1 MAKKEIVNVITIKTE
16 ESKNTIKGLR
26 EEIKN
31 LKTTLETAEIGSD
44 KFEQATRDLAK
55 AQNDLK
61 TILVDGKKK
70 GDAIEGSYNHLAQ
83 TMAELKKEWK
93 ATADE
98 AKRNDIGKQIDEI
111 NTQLK
116 ELDASIGNNQRNV
129 GNYKQDFVDAMTEMV
144 DKTFDF
150 GQELNKVNQK
160 TEVTRNTL
168 DGVGKV
174 ASGVASGFAAVQGV
188 TALLGIE
195 NKNLEKTLVKVQS
208 AMAIAQGIGGLK
220 GLVEGAGQLV
230 TAFKAAKMGSA
241 ALAAQTT
248 TTTVAMG
255 TTATATTV
263 ATGALQT
270 FKAAL
275 ISTGVGALVVA
286 LGTLIGYLVTLGD
299 EANDV
304 EEDIDDASR
313 ALKDFDDRL
322 NRIKNNDEY
331 IIRLKIAGGADEEEI
346 WQDRIENARKLY
358 NDALHY
364 ENILADSLGRQSQAY
379 KDAVVKTK
387 EYDEEL
393 KEVKQNYNVWVIEQ
407 ETKREEEAKAIRDR
421 AHQSTLDTY
430 QEELAALYNK
440 YQEEKQ
446 LLINSNLETNS
457 LYEEYLK
464 NKEELKKKYKIEDE
478 FVKPEAQEGIIS
490 QLSERY
496 DIETEMFAASR
507 ERMATINAE
516 TNAKMME
523 QLNEF
528 AKKET
533 ERIREEA
540 EKQKM
545 IKEAL
550 YQNSLSIA
558 SSTLGSLSSLIGEE
572 TAAGKAAAVA
582 QTTIDTY
589 QSAQAAYKS
598 MVGIPVVGPGLAIA
612 AATAAALAGAAN
624 VKKILAVNT
633 DGSGGNGSVDTSAPA
648 AAPRLDLSSTM
659 PVQYTRDLLTDSEMS
674 NMNQEQKV
682 YVTETDI
689 TNTQNKVKVSE
700 SNASF

>member
-26 EEIKN
+26 EEIKT
-31 LKTTLETAEIGSD
+31 LKTTLETAEIGSE
-44 KFEQATRDLAK
+44 KFEQASRDLAK

-61 TILVDGKKK
+61 TVLADGKKA
-70 GDAIEGSYNHLAQ
+70 GDAVKGSYNHLAQ
-83 TMAELKKEWK
+83 TMADLKKEWK

-98 AKRNDIGKQIDEI
+98 AKRNEIGQQIDEI

-129 GNYKQDFVDAMTEMV
+129 GNYKQDFVDAMTEM
-144 DKTFDF
+144 KQSSFDF
-150 GQELNKVNQK
+150 GQELNEVNKK

-174 ASGVASGFAAVQGV
+174 ASGLAGGFAAVQGV

-195 NKNLEKTLVKVQS
+195 NENLEKSLVKVQS
-208 AMAIAQGIGGLK
+208 AMAIAQGIGGMK

-241 ALAAQTT
+241 ALATQST

-275 ISTGVGALVVA
+275 ISTGVGALIVA

-299 EANDV
+299 EANDT
-304 EEDIDDASR
+304 EEDIDGMSN
-313 ALKDFDDRL
+313 ALDNFQSKMENLQYKDEFV
-322 NRIKNNDEY
+322 IK
-331 IIRLKIAGGADEEEI
+331 LKVAGGADENEI
-346 WQDRIENARKLY
+346 WKERIENARKY
-358 NDALHY
+358 WAESLHY
-364 ENILADSLGRQSQAY
+364 QQEVADSLGYEHKIY
-379 KDAVVKTK
+379 KEAVAKTNK
-387 EYDEEL
+387 YNQEL
-393 KEVKQNYNVWVIEQ
+393 KKLKDDYLIWQTEQ
-407 ETKREEEAKAIRDR
+407 GKKEEEEAKNIAER
-421 AHQSTLDTY
+421 ARKAVIDTKY
-430 QEELAALYNK
+430 EELAELKRIYE
-440 YQEEKQ
+440 EEKQ
-446 LLINSNLETNS
+446 LLINHNLDTAA
-457 LYEEYLK
+457 LTEEYYK
-464 NKEELKKKYKIEDE
+464 QRKEIEEKYKTEPE
-478 FVKPEAQEGIIS
+478 FVKPEPQKGVLDEVNK
-490 QLSERY
+490 Y

-507 ERMATINAE
+507 ERMLQINADV
-516 TNAKMME
+516 NAQMYE
-523 QLNEF
+523 QLQEF

-540 EKQKM
+540 EKQKA

-550 YQNSLSIA
+550 KENSLSIA
-558 SSTLGSLSSLIGEE
+558 SSMLGSLSSIIGEE
-572 TAAGKAAAVA
+572 TAVGKAAAVA

-589 QSAQAAYKS
+589 QSATAAYKS
-598 MVGIPVVGPGLAIA
+598 MVGIPIVGPGLAIA

-624 VKKILAVNT
+624 VKKILAVKT
-633 DGSGGNGSVDTSAPA
+633 DGSGSGNVDTSSPSVS
-648 AAPRLDLSSTM
+648 PRLDLSSTM

-689 TNTQNKVKVSE
+689 SDTQNKVRVAE
-700 SNASF
+700 TNASF

>member
-1 MAKKEIVNVITIKTE
+1 MAKKELVNVITIKTE
-16 ESKNTIKGLR
+16 ESKRTIKDLR
-26 EEIKN
+26 EEIKT
-31 LKTTLETAEIGSD
+31 LKTTLETAEIGSE
-44 KFEQATRDLAK
+44 KFEQASRDLAK

-61 TILVDGKKK
+61 TVLADGKKA
-70 GDAIEGSYNHLAQ
+70 GDAVKGSYNHLAQ
-83 TMAELKKEWK
+83 TMADLKKEWK

-98 AKRNDIGKQIDEI
+98 AKRNEIGQQIDEI

-129 GNYKQDFVDAMTEMV
+129 GNYKQDFVDAMTEM
-144 DKTFDF
+144 KQSGFDF
-150 GQELNKVNQK
+150 GQELNEVNKK

-174 ASGVASGFAAVQGV
+174 ASGLAGGFAAVQGV

-195 NKNLEKTLVKVQS
+195 NENLEKSLVKVQS
-208 AMAIAQGIGGLK
+208 AMAIAQGIGGMK

-241 ALAAQTT
+241 ALATQST

-275 ISTGVGALVVA
+275 ISTGVGALIVA

-299 EANDV
+299 EANDT
-304 EEDIDDASR
+304 EEDIDGMSN
-313 ALKDFDDRL
+313 ALDNFQSKMENLQYKDEFV
-322 NRIKNNDEY
+322 IK
-331 IIRLKIAGGADEEEI
+331 LKVAGGADENEI
-346 WQDRIENARKLY
+346 WKERIENARKY
-358 NDALHY
+358 WVESLHY
-364 ENILADSLGRQSQAY
+364 QQEVADSLGYEHKIY
-379 KDAVVKTK
+379 KEAVAKTGK
-387 EYDEEL
+387 YNQEL
-393 KEVKQNYNVWVIEQ
+393 KKLKDDYLIWQTEQ
-407 ETKREEEAKAIRDR
+407 GKKEEEEAKDVAER
-421 AHQSTLDTY
+421 ARKATIDTKY
-430 QEELAALYNK
+430 EELEELKRIYE
-440 YQEEKQ
+440 EEKQ
-446 LLINSNLETNS
+446 LLINHNLDTTA
-457 LYEEYLK
+457 LTEEYYK
-464 NKEELKKKYKIEDE
+464 QRKEIQEKYKTEPE

-523 QLNEF
+523 QVNEF

-540 EKQKM
+540 EKQKA
-545 IKEAL
+545 IREAVKE
-550 YQNSLSIA
+550 NSLSIA
-558 SSTLGSLSSLIGEE
+558 SSMLGSLSSIIGEE
-572 TAAGKAAAVA
+572 TAVGKAAAVA

-589 QSAQAAYKS
+589 QSATAAYKS
-598 MVGIPVVGPGLAIA
+598 MVGIPIVGPGLAIA

-624 VKKILAVNT
+624 VKKILAVKT
-633 DGSGGNGSVDTSAPA
+633 DGSGSGNIDTSSPSVS
-648 AAPRLDLSSTM
+648 PRLDLSSTM

-689 TNTQNKVKVSE
+689 SDTQNKVRVAE
-700 SNASF
+700 TNASF